1 MFCVQIRRFLNDYQ
15 YHATVKRAPFR
26 DILDS
31 LTVTQCVS
39 SCWQVV
45 VTDGGVPTDE
55 WRVVDETTDEV
66 LLTCS
71 DPASAVQYRQTVN
84 EQRPPGEDTLV
95 LRQPLDSVPSHE
107 NGVPP
112 DEWRVVD
119 ETTGTVAATAND
131 PAQAAEYREEMNDQL
146 TRQEVFV
153 LRQPLEDVPGDGD
166 G

>member
-1 MFCVQIRRFLNDYQ
+1 MFCVQIRRFLNEYQ

-31 LTVTQCVS
+31 LTITQCVS

-55 WRVVDETTDEV
+55 WRVV
-66 LLTCS
+66 
-71 DPASAVQYRQTVN
+71 
-84 EQRPPGEDTLV
+84 G
-95 LRQPLDSVPSHE
+95 
-107 NGVPP
+107 
-112 DEWRVVD
+112 

-146 TRQEVFV
+146 TRQEVYV